1 MQVGDEDGH
10 GQYGVLDEDADGL
23 LCHECGDRFTHLGLH
38 TSKAHGVTADEYR
51 AAHGLSRRGL
61 VVKAT
66 RRAIAD
72 NARER
77 YPTNTMFVQRRN
89 PAAATAARLERAE
102 SLHSPAGLEAMR
114 EANAARRG
122 MLRLGTVVVCE
133 LCGFY
138 ARGAGQRG
146 TTRKI
151 LLGQYLGFGGI
162 LLAAVVVSLGA
173 RSFLPEDA
181 LPYFGLLPLALGL
194 YAAWRAWRNRGDD
207 DDDDEAKVADKQVG
221 VLTVAAV
228 TSANGGD
235 NIGVYVPVFATAS
248 TTAIIAYCLVF
259 LALVGLLVLAA
270 KYVATRR
277 PIAEVLERWEHILF
291 PLVLIG
297 LSYSRESRSPPHV
310 RRATKRS
317 YLFYDGTRG
326 GLRHEH

>member
-1 MQVGDEDGH
+1 MD
-10 GQYGVLDEDADGL
+10 L
-23 LCHECGDRFTHLGLH
+23 LTPILQALGLFVA
-38 TSKAHGVTADEYR
+38 TNIDDIII
-51 AAHGLSRRGL
+51 LSL
-61 VVKAT
+61 
-66 RRAIAD
+66 
-72 NARER
+72 
-77 YPTNTMFVQRRN
+77 
-89 PAAATAARLERAE
+89 
-102 SLHSPAGLEAMR
+102 
-114 EANAARRG
+114 
-122 MLRLGTVVVCE
+122 
-133 LCGFY
+133 FY

-151 LLGQYLGFGGI
+151 LAGQYLGFGGI

-173 RSFLPEDA
+173 RSFLPEAA
-181 LPYFGLLPLALGL
+181 LPYFGLIPLALGL
-194 YAAWRAWRNRGDD
+194 YAAWHAWRNRDDD

-228 TSANGGD
+228 TFANGGD

-297 LSYSRESRSPPHV
+297 LGVVILLE
-310 RRATKRS
+310 
-317 YLFYDGTRG
+317 G
-326 GLRHEH
+326 GAFGL

>member
-1 MQVGDEDGH
+1 MELLTPILQAIGLFVATNIDDII
-10 GQYGVLDEDADGL
+10 VL
-23 LCHECGDRFTHLGLH
+23 
-38 TSKAHGVTADEYR
+38 
-51 AAHGLSRRGL
+51 
-61 VVKAT
+61 
-66 RRAIAD
+66 
-72 NARER
+72 
-77 YPTNTMFVQRRN
+77 
-89 PAAATAARLERAE
+89 
-102 SLHSPAGLEAMR
+102 SL
-114 EANAARRG
+114 
-122 MLRLGTVVVCE
+122 
-133 LCGFY
+133 FY

-162 LLAAVVVSLGA
+162 LLAAVVISLGA

-181 LPYFGLLPLALGL
+181 LPYFGLIPLALGL
-194 YAAWRAWRNRGDD
+194 YAAWRAWRNRGD

-228 TSANGGD
+228 TFANGGD

-277 PIAEVLERWEHILF
+277 PIAEILERWEHILF

-297 LSYSRESRSPPHV
+297 LGILILLE
-310 RRATKRS
+310 
-317 YLFYDGTRG
+317 G
-326 GLRHEH
+326 GAFGL